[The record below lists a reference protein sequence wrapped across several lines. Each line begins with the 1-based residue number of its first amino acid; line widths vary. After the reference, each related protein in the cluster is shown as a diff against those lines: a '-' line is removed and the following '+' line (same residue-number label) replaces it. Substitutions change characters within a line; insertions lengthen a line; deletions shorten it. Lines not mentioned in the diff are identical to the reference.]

1 MKKDNKT
8 KLKDADLRSVNL
20 RNACLLEA
28 QLENSDLCG
37 AHLEGVNL
45 RFANLS
51 FSNLHGT
58 DLRGVDISM
67 LIFTTPEAKKMIAEL
82 RKQQTK
88 AWRRKWL
95 SKCIAEGDAEGRS
108 LASPGPKKKLEEFDK
123 PQLAE

>member
-28 QLENSDLCG
+28 DLENSNLCI
-37 AHLEGVNL
+37 AQLEGVNL
-45 RFANLS
+45 RFSNLRFANLE
-51 FSNLHGT
+51 GT
-58 DLRGVDISM
+58 DLRGINISG

-95 SKCIAEGDAEGRS
+95 SKCIAEGRS